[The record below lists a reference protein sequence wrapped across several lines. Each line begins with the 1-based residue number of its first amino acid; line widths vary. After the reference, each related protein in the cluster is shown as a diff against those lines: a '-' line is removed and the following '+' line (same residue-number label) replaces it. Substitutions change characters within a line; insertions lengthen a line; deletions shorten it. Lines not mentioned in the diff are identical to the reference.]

1 MGINHADWQFLRKA
15 TSSDG
20 QTAHGVIMSKPILIV
35 DDNPNMSALLVE
47 MLEVFDFRSV
57 VASDGE
63 EALEA
68 VEKEDFALV
77 ITDLR
82 MPKISGLELID
93 RIKANH
99 PELPVALISG
109 YNIEELEAEG
119 VRDKADGFL
128 SKPFMISDIEQL
140 LASLT

>member
-1 MGINHADWQFLRKA
+1 
-15 TSSDG
+15 
-20 QTAHGVIMSKPILIV
+20 MSKPILIV

-68 VEKEDFALV
+68 VEKEEFALV

-99 PELPVALISG
+99 PELPIALISG